1 MPEIWISSTHIIID
15 TLRTEPSE
23 GPFVFQCPDR
33 EVTDCEVSI
42 DESGEKIT
50 CKARVNISEEL
61 LQALESNG
69 LISDLP
75 QQLEAEIEKKQH
87 LLTMASRRVLR
98 LIQQE
103 IQDPELLPTNELSTP
118 FGGDKWSIDSK
129 TWRELKGFRITAAIS
144 SRVVGKLTER
154 WRQAVQELLN
164 EGEEPL
170 LAMQH
175 LYEAERSEGLRFKWI
190 EATIAAELAIK
201 EMLVRIEPKLK
212 TLLIEVPSPPLRK
225 LYGEVL
231 ESVAGERSAFRKELH
246 EGAERRNKL
255 VHRPEDEELDHQ
267 QVIDYLDTVDQAIR
281 HLLQLHRR
289 LRAGTSASQTSCS

>member
-1 MPEIWISSTHIIID
+1 
-15 TLRTEPSE
+15 
-23 GPFVFQCPDR
+23 
-33 EVTDCEVSI
+33 VTDCEVSI